1 MTTVDSQA
9 PASAATGARRPRRWR
24 GAVPIG
30 SVVVAVLAVLVWHI
44 SAGLTFVI
52 PSPAA
57 TLRALV
63 RDLGDAGYL
72 TNLRYTMVA
81 SLWAFVI
88 AVLIGLALGLLL
100 GGSRLASVIFEPLLV
115 ALNGVPKI
123 VIYPILLPIFSL
135 GIESKIAMGVLFA
148 LFPVMTNVT
157 TGVRSIPTV
166 YWKLARSVNCS
177 KWQTLLHIV
186 LPALRRPL
194 LTGLRLAVSLALVG
208 VVLGE
213 FFATRFGLGRVVLQA
228 YSVGN
233 YADMM
238 SSIILLIAISF
249 VISLVLWAFE
259 RRVR

>member
-1 MTTVDSQA
+1 MTALQEPPVA
-9 PASAATGARRPRRWR
+9 
-24 GAVPIG
+24 AVPVRSRRRRFRGTVPLG
-30 SVVVAVLAVLVWHI
+30 SVVVAVLAVLLWHI
-44 SAGLTFVI
+44 SSGLTFVI

-57 TLRALV
+57 TIRALG
-63 RDLGDAGYL
+63 RDLGDSVYL
-72 TNLRYTMVA
+72 LNLRYTMVA
-81 SLWAFVI
+81 SLVAFVI
-88 AVLIGLALGLLL
+88 AVAIGLAIGLALGA
-100 GGSRLASVIFEPLLV
+100 SRWASVIFEPLLV
-115 ALNGVPKI
+115 ALNGIPKI

-135 GIESKIAMGVLFA
+135 GIGSKIAMGVLFA

-157 TGVRSIPTV
+157 TGVRAIPAV
-166 YWKLARSVNCS
+166 YWKLAQSVNCS
-177 KWQTLLHIV
+177 RWQTLLHIV

-213 FFATRFGLGRVVLQA
+213 FFATRYGLGRVVLQA

-249 VISLVLWAFE
+249 VLSLGLWAFE

>member
-1 MTTVDSQA
+1 MTAVQ
-9 PASAATGARRPRRWR
+9 ASAPVRPPRRRTVRRWR
-24 GAVPIG
+24 GAVPVG
-30 SVVVAVLAVLVWHI
+30 SVVVAALAVLVWHI
-44 SAGLTFVI
+44 CSGLTFVI

-57 TLRALV
+57 TVRALV
-63 RDLGDAGYL
+63 RDLGDPGYL
-72 TNLRYTMVA
+72 QHLQYTLVG
-81 SLWAFVI
+81 SFWAFVI
-88 AVLIGLALGLLL
+88 AVAIGLALGLLL
-100 GGSRLASVIFEPLLV
+100 GGSRWASVIFEPLLV

-123 VIYPILLPIFSL
+123 VIYPILLPIFTL
-135 GIESKIAMGVLFA
+135 GLGSKIAMGALFA

-157 TGVRSIPTV
+157 TGVRSIPAV
-166 YWKLARSVNCS
+166 YWKLARSVNCTRT
-177 KWQTLLHIV
+177 QTLLHIV

-238 SSIILLIAISF
+238 GSIILLIAISF

>member
-1 MTTVDSQA
+1 M
-9 PASAATGARRPRRWR
+9 
-24 GAVPIG
+24 PIG
-30 SVVVAVLAVLVWHI
+30 SIAVAVIVVLAWHVA
-44 SAGLTFVI
+44 AGLTFVI

-57 TLRALV
+57 TVRSLV
-63 RDLGDAGYL
+63 RDLGDPSYL
-72 TNLRYTMVA
+72 KNLQYTLMG
-81 SLWAFVI
+81 SFWAFLI
-88 AVLIGLALGLLL
+88 AVLVGLGLGLLL
-100 GGSRLASVIFEPLLV
+100 GGSRWASVIFEPLLV

-135 GIESKIAMGVLFA
+135 GIESKIAMGALFA

-157 TGVRSIPTV
+157 TGVRSIPAV
-166 YWKLARSVNCS
+166 YWKLARSVHCS
-177 KWQTLLHIV
+177 RLQTLVHIV

-213 FFATRFGLGRVVLQA
+213 FFATRYGLGRVVLQA

-238 SSIILLIAISF
+238 SSIVLLIAISF
-249 VISLVLWAFE
+249 AISLALWAFE